1 MAMRDTLFG
10 NVLQEPWPFDRP
22 SYLGSKLAMRVNSS
36 AKQLSRQRGAQARLH
51 SRCSPARY
59 SFRMT
64 THRNRSTPSGKRAP
78 ISANREAAREYLTR
92 DRGWSKRV
100 DALVVGVN
108 PVVFSVDPD
117 RRNGQLSAGVWRSS
131 RLLLGDERSESN
143 RKRSSAS
150 KGTREARPSMAI
162 TRIGRFATVESSPM
176 RRLGVGASIVVR
188 GRESRPHGEGRQ
200 DVSFWT
206 AEAFGNREGSR

>member
-1 MAMRDTLFG
+1 MRDTLFG

-22 SYLGSKLAMRVNSS
+22 SYLGSKLTMRVNSL
-36 AKQLSRQRGAQARLH
+36 AKQLSRQRGTQARLH

-64 THRNRSTPSGKRAP
+64 THRNRSTPSGKRVPTPANME
-78 ISANREAAREYLTR
+78 AVREFLTRNRE
-92 DRGWSKRV
+92 WPKRTNV
-100 DALVVGVN
+100 FIVGER
-108 PVVFSVDPD
+108 PGESPRRFQG
-117 RRNGQLSAGVWRSS
+117 RRNGQLSAGAWGSS

-150 KGTREARPSMAI
+150 KGTRETQPSMAI
-162 TRIGRFATVESSPM
+162 TRIGRLATVESSPM

-200 DVSFWT
+200 DVSCWATERFS
-206 AEAFGNREGSR
+206 NREGSR